1 MEMGAGW
8 RRRTGTATRRRV
20 PIACAIAALLLA
32 ASPAAAGEPGHGP
45 ATVQS
50 DCRYPRYPIHPAP
63 TTEEQPTP
71 RGAEPF
77 VSVLLPHDNVFRPLL
92 ADPKQP
98 RFFTNYRRVHFR
110 GRGLPTEGEGR
121 TINAGIIALGGDFGL
136 WGLRQ
141 PRGCDGLQVNFFGA
155 IFSQF
160 NLDAASADLLNTDFL
175 VGPELTL
182 RRGAVSG
189 RLRVFHQSSHLG
201 DEFLLNFAIKTPG
214 FQRQDLSFEAVDA
227 LVSVE
232 GRWWRLYGGGG
243 AVLADSGNPDIDPGI
258 VQWGLELRGPD
269 WRPWRLPG
277 QARFVPLF
285 GADFQSFEERK
296 WNITTSLKGGLELST
311 PGGTHRV
318 RLVGTYLRGF
328 IPFGQFFNTEKIEAS
343 GIELEFEF

>member
-1 MEMGAGW
+1 MRVGASW
-8 RRRTGTATRRRV
+8 L
-20 PIACAIAALLLA
+20 CAVAALLLA

-45 ATVQS
+45 ATVQT

-71 RGAEPF
+71 PGAEPF
-77 VSVLLPHDNVFRPLL
+77 VSVLLPHDNVFRPVL

-110 GRGLPTEGEGR
+110 GRGLPAEGEGR

-141 PRGCDGLQVNFFGA
+141 PHGCDGLQVNLFSA

-160 NLDAASADLLNTDFL
+160 NLDAAAADLLNTDFL
-175 VGPELTL
+175 VGPEVTL
-182 RRGAVSG
+182 RQGRWSG

-214 FQRQDLSFEAVDA
+214 FQRVDLSFEAVDA
-227 LVSVE
+227 LVSLD
-232 GRWWRLYGGGG
+232 GCWWRLYGGGG
-243 AVLADSGNPDIDPGI
+243 YLLFPEDPPLERGI
-258 VQWGLELRGPD
+258 VQWGLELRGAD

-285 GADFQSFEERK
+285 GADFQSFEERE